1 MSEGSTG
8 GTDERRRSDLVELLR
23 DLAALRDSGVLT
35 EDELQR
41 ARASAVAMLRGEAAT
56 ASQRAR

>member
-8 GTDERRRSDLVELLR
+8 GTGGRRKSDLVELLR

-35 EDELQR
+35 EEELQR
-41 ARASAVAMLRGEAAT
+41 ARARAVATLRGEAAT
-56 ASQRAR
+56 ASRPAR

>member
-1 MSEGSTG
+1 MSERPTG
-8 GTDERRRSDLVELLR
+8 GTGGRRQSDLVELLR

-41 ARASAVAMLRGEAAT
+41 ARAKAVAAIRGEAAT
-56 ASQRAR
+56 ASQPTR